1 VSASDILARPLAKPE
16 PPRDQ
21 IDRDYLH
28 ASWPAGIQPELAR
41 KKQFPQVLSIPTVM
55 LGRVDRGRRVH
66 GSPTL
71 SVIMEAVAFAESECG
86 TQSKRSLL
94 TSQIIFFLVNV
105 RNARQMMHRAAALLL
120 ANGLTHSDI
129 RKLWPGQIKPSPL
142 RRAKKDLRILQKGGA
157 K

>member
-1 VSASDILARPLAKPE
+1 MTTDTLALPPAKSD
-16 PPRDQ
+16 PPRDKL
-21 IDRDYLH
+21 DRDYLE
-28 ASWPAGIQPELAR
+28 ASWPAGIEPELAR
-41 KKQFPQVLSIPTVM
+41 KKEYSAVLTIPPVVF
-55 LGRVDRGRRVH
+55 GRVDRGRRVH

-86 TQSKRSLL
+86 PQAKRSLL

-105 RNARQMMHRAAALLL
+105 RNGRQMMHRAAALLL
-120 ANGLTHSDI
+120 VNGLTHSDI